1 MCAYIYTDIYKF
13 LPSDTDFIVTTI
25 NVLRALMTK
34 KTMCKMD
41 G

>member
-1 MCAYIYTDIYKF
+1 MCVYIYTDIYKF
-13 LPSDTDFIVTTI
+13 LSSDTDFIVTMI
-25 NVLRALMTK
+25 NILRVLMTK